1 MQINVFI
8 SARCNSEHAVTRSL
22 ALQRALQ
29 LHSAMVALD
38 DAAPMEGP
46 RVEVP
51 TAEPTVDP
59 SAKAE
64 FTSPYH
70 LFCKANRPM
79 LPTNLKNADREKL
92 LGEMWKSLSKEGRG
106 AYRTGLA
113 LPARNG
119 HGGTRAWVPTQG
131 EEPPPPQIAGSFP
144 GGHVVPRP
152 QGASR
157 KPRSPGGSAG
167 SRRPGDHGW
176 FETPTKWMGGEWF
189 SQAERWARAKQ
200 IEDEAPEVLVAPPA
214 KRRAA
219 AEGKQPTLTLALTT
233 DANRSP
239 NPTCQAEGGRGRC
252 GGRRPTLTLALTTV
266 H

>member
-1 MQINVFI
+1 
-8 SARCNSEHAVTRSL
+8 
-22 ALQRALQ
+22 
-29 LHSAMVALD
+29 
-38 DAAPMEGP
+38 MEGP

-131 EEPPPPQIAGSFP
+131 EEPPPP
-144 GGHVVPRP
+144 
-152 QGASR
+152 
-157 KPRSPGGSAG
+157 
-167 SRRPGDHGW
+167 
-176 FETPTKWMGGEWF
+176 
-189 SQAERWARAKQ
+189 
-200 IEDEAPEVLVAPPA
+200 
-214 KRRAA
+214 
-219 AEGKQPTLTLALTT
+219 
-233 DANRSP
+233 
-239 NPTCQAEGGRGRC
+239 RGRIDA
-252 GGRRPTLTLALTTV
+252 TLRKASQLCREEPMLEHISCFLISTYFAV
-266 H
+266 RFSDRYQIYS